1 MVVMMRMI
9 IMMKRC
15 DNLLYFTLLF
25 YFLFDNFDNTFFNVL
40 GAIRGKLLFYVEL
53 FYWLQISL

>member
-25 YFLFDNFDNTFFNVL
+25 YFLFDNFDNTFFNVFGCNKGETFIL
-40 GAIRGKLLFYVEL
+40 C
-53 FYWLQISL
+53 